1 MWKTIVVPH
10 DFSSSA
16 NHAAALARDHAKLL
30 GGKLLLLHV
39 VDIPPSFGPDTT
51 LVLESSSGDPP
62 IGMREYAVR
71 RATDHLNDL
80 AHRLRADGVEVASY
94 VRVGT
99 PVEEILRF
107 ANEHDANVIV
117 MGTHGRTGFRHLLAG
132 SITEKVVRAS
142 AIPVLT
148 TRHAG

>member
-1 MWKTIVVPH
+1 MWKTILVPH

-39 VDIPPSFGPDTT
+39 VDLPPAFGPDTT
-51 LVLESSSGDPP
+51 LVLEATGETP

-71 RATDHLNDL
+71 RASDYLADL
-80 AHRLRADGVEVASY
+80 AQRLHTDGVDVTTY
-94 VRVGT
+94 VRVGS
-99 PVEEILRF
+99 PVDEILRF
-107 ANEHDANVIV
+107 SGEHDVSVIV

-132 SITEKVVRAS
+132 SVTEKVVRAS
-142 AIPVLT
+142 PIPVLT
-148 TRHAG
+148 TRHS

>member
-1 MWKTIVVPH
+1 MWKTLLVPH

-16 NHAAALARDHAKLL
+16 NHAAALARDHAKQA

-39 VDIPPSFGPDTT
+39 VDIPPAFGPDTT
-51 LVLESSSGDPP
+51 LVLEGSSTEPP
-62 IGMREYAVR
+62 VGMREYAVR

-80 AHRLRADGVEVASY
+80 VHRLRVDGVEVSAY
-94 VRVGT
+94 VRVGA

-107 ANEHDANVIV
+107 ASEHDANVIV

-132 SITEKVVRAS
+132 SVTEKVVRAS
-142 AIPVLT
+142 SIPVLT

>member
-16 NHAAALARDHAKLL
+16 NHAAALARDHAKLA

-51 LVLESSSGDPP
+51 LILDGSSEPP
-62 IGMREYAVR
+62 VGMQDYAVR

-80 AHRLRADGVEVASY
+80 AQRLRADGVEVATY
-94 VRVGT
+94 VRVGV
-99 PVEEILRF
+99 PVDEILKF
-107 ANEHDANVIV
+107 AGEHAANVIV

-132 SITEKVVRAS
+132 SVTEKVVRAS
-142 AIPVLT
+142 SIPVLT